1 MALFTNQAQL
11 SYNDIV
17 INSNIAVG
25 EIVEVLSASKTAL
38 SDTYGRNDDVTYIIS
53 IINSGNTPFSG
64 LTMTDDLGGY
74 LNNGSTVYPLT
85 YSDGSARVFVNGV
98 LQPAPTVTAGPP
110 LTFTNLNIPANSNLL
125 LVYEADI
132 NSFAPLGTDGT
143 ITNTATISGGGLST
157 PITVSETITV
167 SASPELTITKS
178 IEPVPVQE
186 NGRLT
191 YTFLIQN
198 YGNTPADES
207 FSATLTDVFDPVLS
221 GLTVL
226 MNGAVWSEPANYTY
240 DETTGRFVTVP
251 GQITVPAATFAQDPE
266 TGAVLISPGVS
277 TLTVTGT
284 I

>member
-98 LQPAPTVTAGPP
+98 LQPGRQ
-110 LTFTNLNIPANSNLL
+110 
-125 LVYEADI
+125 D
-132 NSFAPLGTDGT
+132 LGILD
-143 ITNTATISGGGLST
+143 
-157 PITVSETITV
+157 
-167 SASPELTITKS
+167 
-178 IEPVPVQE
+178 
-186 NGRLT
+186 
-191 YTFLIQN
+191 
-198 YGNTPADES
+198 
-207 FSATLTDVFDPVLS
+207 LTDVDGNSLQ
-221 GLTVL
+221 G
-226 MNGAVWSEPANYTY
+226 
-240 DETTGRFVTVP
+240 
-251 GQITVPAATFAQDPE
+251 
-266 TGAVLISPGVS
+266 
-277 TLTVTGT
+277 
-284 I
+284 